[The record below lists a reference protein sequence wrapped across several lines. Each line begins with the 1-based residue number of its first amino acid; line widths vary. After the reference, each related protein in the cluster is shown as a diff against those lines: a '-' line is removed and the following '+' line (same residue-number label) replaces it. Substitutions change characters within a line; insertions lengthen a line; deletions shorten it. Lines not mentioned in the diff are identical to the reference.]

1 MRSNRIWTGLTAAL
15 IILAAAGCGERTPF
29 DPAAAHY
36 RPQLAVVPG
45 PIVIDF
51 EGLASGEI
59 IEDQFADRGVA
70 FSGTAAIDTSE
81 IDLKRF
87 EPRSGI
93 TMAWNCVNGTFCGPL
108 VASFPDGAV
117 AVGAYVTGFET
128 VTLTCFDDAGTPL
141 GSAATPGRNVKEN
154 ADGLPLNIFI
164 EVAAPGIAS
173 CSIQSA
179 TAADRP
185 FAIDDLT
192 FTPAPREVVVRVQVQ
207 QGAINLGSRGLLA
220 VAILSDAGFDA
231 VADVNRQTVTLGD
244 GSPEDTPMARLANG
258 RYMATAEDVDGDG
271 DRDLLMHFS
280 TPSLVKNG
288 DLTAAT
294 TELVVRGAT
303 QGGLAFVGSDEV
315 RIVP

>member
-1 MRSNRIWTGLTAAL
+1 MRSNRSWTSLAAAL
-15 IILAAAGCGERTPF
+15 VIGAAAGCGERTPF
-29 DPAAAHY
+29 DPASAHY

-51 EGLASGEI
+51 EGLVALETL
-59 IEDQFADRGVA
+59 EDQYADRGVV
-70 FSGTAAIDTSE
+70 FSGAAAIDTSQLE
-81 IDLKRF
+81 PKFI

-93 TMAWNCVNGTFCGPL
+93 GMAFNCVNLTFCGPL
-108 VASFPDGAV
+108 VVSFPDGAI
-117 AVGAYVTGFET
+117 AVGAHVTGFET
-128 VTLTCFDDAGTPL
+128 VTLTCFDAAGTPL

-154 ADGLPLNIFI
+154 PEGIPNNFFI

-173 CSIQSA
+173 CSFQSA
-179 TAADRP
+179 TIDRD
-185 FAIDDLT
+185 FVIDDFT
-192 FTPAPREVVVRVQVQ
+192 FTPAPKEVVVRVQVQ

-231 VADVNRQTVTLGD
+231 VADVNLRTVTLGD
-244 GSPEDTPMARLANG
+244 GSAEDTPMARHRNG
-258 RYMATAEDVDGDG
+258 RYLASGEDVDGDG

-303 QGGLAFVGSDEV
+303 KGGLAFIGSDDV